1 MSGAATAVVA
11 AAAVAGAAV
20 AYDNGQKQK
29 RAAERAAEQQEQAM
43 KQQAQQAEDQAK
55 RAEQD
60 MNRVNQRRPDT
71 QSAVDAAS
79 QAGRAGP
86 SGTLLTG
93 PQGVDPN
100 SLQLGKTT
108 LLGG

>member
-11 AAAVAGAAV
+11 AAAVAGAVV

-29 RAAERAAEQQEQAM
+29 RAAERAAEQQERAM
-43 KQQAQQAEDQAK
+43 KQQAKQAEDLAN

-60 MNRVNQRRPDT
+60 MNRANQSRPNT
-71 QSAVDAAS
+71 QGALDAAS